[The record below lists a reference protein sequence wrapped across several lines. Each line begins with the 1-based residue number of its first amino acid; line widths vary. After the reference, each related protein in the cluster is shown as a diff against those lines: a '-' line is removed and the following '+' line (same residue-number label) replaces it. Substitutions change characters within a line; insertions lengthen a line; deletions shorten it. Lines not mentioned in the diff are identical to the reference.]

1 MKDKPQP
8 SCTTVNAAFTLL
20 QILCC
25 ISGTTALVSN
35 VGARIH
41 RLIVADTAAP
51 KRGSNQ
57 DKNF

>member
-8 SCTTVNAAFTLL
+8 SCTTVNVAFTLL
-20 QILCC
+20 QIFCC
-25 ISGTTALVSN
+25 ISGTTPLVPN
-35 VGARIH
+35 VGTRLH

-57 DKNF
+57 DKKF